1 MKGKIVILPGTPNDE
16 NRDYL
21 PEAIKGSDMVVNE
34 NGNNSQ
40 VYPPRLQEFKDVLL
54 DGIQDTWY
62 EYVPAV
68 YDGSVPVPLVISMHG
83 GMMTG
88 WGQAIYTSWT
98 MVADREGFICLFP
111 NASKRRFWLVEYE
124 KEKVAEATAVQ
135 DNGVYLNAPPD
146 NPDDNHDM
154 NMVLKLIERLKAKYH
169 IDAGRIFMQGM
180 SMGNLMTSQF
190 ARYHGDVLA
199 GKAGSAGPS
208 SPGLLYDEQG
218 RIINRAGPLAVW
230 QTRME
235 RDAVPPSFTGDTDT
249 VVKKNRNYW
258 RIINQCDTLP
268 EIKIVGEDN
277 LAFFR
282 GAKADI
288 VFRDV
293 KNRDHGQTLDD
304 AELVWDYLFSGVRRN
319 ADGKIVNSPPN
330 LPRRGDAFAIALTL
344 GSSKAYVHNRLVAL
358 AGPVFKHQ
366 KLKYHGQNGGALVRG
381 EYFMVPVSSVAAI
394 LGAQVTMTPD
404 GCSATLVLPGGMT
417 LQFARGSIGC
427 VVDNAIL
434 SMYCEAVLR
443 NGELCVPIE
452 WICRRLLNHHASI
465 CDDVLYITDHDA
477 ELSVNMAHLIRDE
490 ILNERVGGAPAGR

>member
-40 VYPPRLQEFKDVLL
+40 VYPARLQECSDVVL

-62 EYVPAV
+62 EYVPAI
-68 YDGSVPVPLVISMHG
+68 YDGSSPVPLVIAMHG
-83 GMMTG
+83 GAMTG
-88 WGQAIYTSWT
+88 WAQAIYTSWT

-111 NASKRRFWLVEYE
+111 NSSKRRFWLVEYE
-124 KEKVAEATAVQ
+124 KEKIAEATAVQ
-135 DNGVYLNAPPD
+135 DNGIYLNAPPD

-154 NMVLKLIERLKAKYH
+154 NMVLKLIERLKAKYN
-169 IDAGRIFMQGM
+169 IDAGRIYMQGM

-199 GKAGSAGPS
+199 GKAGSGGPS
-208 SPGLLYDEQG
+208 SPGLLFDGQG
-218 RIINRAGPLAVW
+218 RVINRAGPLAVW
-230 QTRME
+230 QTRVE
-235 RDAVPPSFTGDTDT
+235 RDAVPPTFSGDTDT

-258 RIINQCDTLP
+258 RIINECDALP

-277 LAFFR
+277 LAFFK
-282 GAKADI
+282 GAQADM

-319 ADGKIVNSPPN
+319 ADGKIVNSQSI
-330 LPRRGDAFAIALTL
+330 LPRQGDSYAIALSL
-344 GSSKAYVHNRLVAL
+344 GSDKAFVNNRLVTL
-358 AGPVFKHQ
+358 AGPVFRHQ
-366 KLKYHGQNGGALVRG
+366 KLKYHGLNGGALVRG
-381 EYFMVPVSSVAAI
+381 EYFMIPVRSAAEI
-394 LGAQVTMTPD
+394 LGAQAVLARD
-404 GCSATLVLPGGMT
+404 GSSAEMVLPGGTT

-427 VVDNAIL
+427 VVDNKIM

-443 NGELCVPIE
+443 DGQLYVPIE
-452 WICRRLLNHHASI
+452 WICRRLLNNHAST

-477 ELSVNMAHLIRDE
+477 ELSINMAHVIRDE
-490 ILNERVGGAPAGR
+490 ILK